1 MISRLAP
8 PALIGLFQKL
18 SQAKYLLLQSYLS
31 LADEMEAILR
41 ITYEEHYEL
50 DQSVHRNPA
59 ITYHCLQIRDS

>member
-1 MISRLAP
+1 MWTMISRLAP
-8 PALIGLFQKL
+8 PASIGLFQKL

-41 ITYEEHYEL
+41 ITYKKHYEL

-59 ITYHCLQIRDS
+59 IT